1 MVNDLYI
8 SAPLVRELQLFGLF
22 LRIRPLLSH
31 RTISKVALG
40 IITGYCQYF
49 KYCLFLV
56 ED

>member
-1 MVNDLYI
+1 MVSDSYI

-40 IITGYCQYF
+40 IITGYCQ
-49 KYCLFLV
+49 
-56 ED
+56 